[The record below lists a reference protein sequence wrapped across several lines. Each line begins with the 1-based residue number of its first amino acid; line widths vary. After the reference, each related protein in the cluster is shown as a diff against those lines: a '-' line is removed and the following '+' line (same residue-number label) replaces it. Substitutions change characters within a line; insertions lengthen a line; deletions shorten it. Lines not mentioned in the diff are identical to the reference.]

1 MTAIVIQNAVG
12 RATVIASLPGGDR
25 PVRSY
30 GSTGKI
36 VFHSRFMS
44 TTVHPSAAAVA
55 ADVHSVE
62 TARVEATKASTR
74 RRSSLKQLEALPS
87 RRAASRSRFDVIAVG
102 RGGRQ
107 PRRPS

>member
-1 MTAIVIQNAVG
+1 
-12 RATVIASLPGGDR
+12 
-25 PVRSY
+25 
-30 GSTGKI
+30 
-36 VFHSRFMS
+36 MS
-44 TTVHPSAAAVA
+44 TTVDPSAPAIA

-62 TARVEATKASTR
+62 TTRLEATEACTQ

-87 RRAASRSRFDVIAVG
+87 RRAASPSRFDVIAVG